1 MKSIAIV
8 AFFLA
13 VFPAV
18 ATADALAG
26 KKKSELCVLCHFA
39 RNDGDMKFIPVLE
52 GQPREYF
59 VAQIKAFQTKLRTN
73 PVMEQNAANLTAADA
88 QDIADYFAAQKPARS
103 PSLDASLVGAGVA
116 KLRELRCG
124 TCHLPNYSGQGEA
137 ARLAGQNPKY
147 TAWTLH
153 MIAFGNRRH
162 PAEAASELK
171 SLTNDDIDRIAHA
184 FASM

>member
-1 MKSIAIV
+1 MKSIALV
-8 AFFLA
+8 GFLLA
-13 VFPAV
+13 VFPAL

-59 VAQIKAFQTKLRTN
+59 VTQIKAFQTKLRTN
-73 PVMEQNAANLTAADA
+73 AIMEQNAANLTTADA
-88 QDIADYFAAQKPARS
+88 QDVADYFAAQKPARS
-103 PSLDASLVGAGVA
+103 PSLDASLVDAGVV
-116 KLRELRCG
+116 KLHELHCG
-124 TCHLPNYSGQGEA
+124 TCHLPSYSGQREA

-147 TAWTLH
+147 TAWALH

-171 SLTNDDIDRIAHA
+171 SLTNDDIDHIAHA
-184 FASM
+184 LASM

>member
-1 MKSIAIV
+1 MKSIATV
-8 AFFLA
+8 GFLLA
-13 VFPAV
+13 VFPAL

-26 KKKSELCVLCHFA
+26 KKKFELCVLCHVA
-39 RNDGDMKFIPVLE
+39 REDRPSIPALE
-52 GQPREYF
+52 GQPADYI

-73 PVMEQNAANLTAADA
+73 AEMVMNAGNLTAADA
-88 QDIADYFAAQKPARS
+88 RDIADYLAAQIPARS
-103 PSLDASLVGAGVA
+103 PFLDANLVGGGLA
-116 KLRELRCG
+116 KLHELHCG

-137 ARLAGQNPKY
+137 ARLAGQNPRY